1 MNNQYRMSRGESAR
15 EARRTRL
22 STIFKDSVEMM
33 RSQDLQESIKASR
46 ANTRTY
52 FNDNI
57 EFNRPEFGKKTQ
69 VTVTNHRTLE
79 AAGLI
84 HEKKSGQAHRCI
96 KFCFGYK
103 SRRRSRVGEFCSGRK
118 PVPLF
123 NALPCIESKK
133 PSDELLRLSQKPPES
148 ALHGPLHLYPQCQGH
163 QERYGLS
170 RTSRQQQILRRERH
184 HLRGTEPAACRTGFR
199 CGTRA
204 ATPATRS

>member
-84 HEKKSGQAHRCI
+84 HEKNPDKRIGVLNFA
-96 KFCFGYK
+96 
-103 SRRRSRVGEFCSGRK
+103 
-118 PVPLF
+118 
-123 NALPCIESKK
+123 
-133 PSDELLRLSQKPPES
+133 S
-148 ALHGPLHLYPQCQGH
+148 ATNPGG
-163 QERYGLS
+163 
-170 RTSRQQQILRRERH
+170 
-184 HLRGTEPAACRTGFR
+184 
-199 CGTRA
+199 
-204 ATPATRS
+204 